1 MKKIS
6 LKDIAKMAGVSTS
19 TVSFVLNGKAEQM
32 RISKPI
38 VEKVHQIVKKS
49 GYQPNRVA
57 VSLRTGKSKIIGLLV
72 DDISNQFFASCA
84 KFIEDEANE
93 YGYKVIFCCTENDA
107 HRARTLLNILNY
119 QQVDGFIIT
128 PTVKMNKD
136 IEQLVQ
142 YKKPFVL
149 MDRYFPEINTPYVLV
164 NNYSGIEKGM
174 AHLIR
179 KGYKRIGFVTVD
191 LKMIQMD
198 MREQAYKDAQKK
210 EQPASK
216 QKLLLKLPINCTDD
230 REATMQTIISFIR
243 DTELDAV
250 FFATNYLGI
259 LGLESIQQIGLEIP
273 RDITVICFDDN
284 DIFRLHTPAIT
295 VIRQPIDKIAKS
307 SVAIL
312 MDQLG
317 AGKHKVQR
325 IQVEIDPEFVV
336 RKST

>member
-38 VEKVHQIVKKS
+38 AEKIQGIVKKS

-57 VSLRTGKSKIIGLLV
+57 VSLRTGQSKIIGLLV

-93 YGYKVIFCCTENDA
+93 YGYKVIFCCTENDT
-107 HRARTLLNILNY
+107 HRARALLNILNY

-128 PTVKMNKD
+128 PTVKLNKD

-142 YKKPFVL
+142 YKRPFVL

-174 AHLIR
+174 THLIK
-179 KGYKRIGFVTVD
+179 KGYQRIAFVTID

-198 MREQAYKDAQKK
+198 VREQAYKDARKK
-210 EQPASK
+210 EQSALK
-216 QKLLLKLPINCTDD
+216 QKLLLKLPLNCTIDK
-230 REATMQTIISFIR
+230 ETSIQSIISFIR
-243 DTELDAV
+243 EAKPDAV

-259 LGLESIQQIGLEIP
+259 LGLESIQRMGLEIP
-273 RDITVICFDDN
+273 HDMAVICFDDN
-284 DIFRLHTPAIT
+284 DIFRLHTPAVT

-307 SVAIL
+307 AVAIL

-325 IQVEIDPEFVV
+325 TQVQIEPEIVV
-336 RKST
+336 RQST